1 MIRAFVVDDHEV
13 VREGIKKLLLLDG
26 DVQWMGDAA
35 NGRQAIKFIL
45 EHDLDVVL
53 LDITLPDLD
62 GLEVLSR
69 VRQEKPALPV
79 LIFTMHEAD
88 ALALRYLKAGASGY
102 VTKGSPSQVLLDA
115 LRTVVAGEKY
125 LTPEIGKLLL
135 REWSNDQGKPLHA
148 SLSNREFSVF
158 RLLACGKSVGDIAD
172 ELCLSIPTISTYRR
186 RILVKLSMKNNAEL
200 ISYAIRNNLIK

>member
-26 DVQWMGDAA
+26 DVQWVGDAA

-69 VRQEKPALPV
+69 LRQEKPALPV

-158 RLLACGKSVGDIAD
+158 RLLASGKSVGDIAD

-200 ISYAIRNNLIK
+200 ISYAIRNNLVK